1 LTAAIGLLA
10 RYLSKHGFSID
21 TLGDS
26 KEMRAL
32 FPKKDCELDILD

>member
-21 TLGDS
+21 TLGHGE
-26 KEMRAL
+26 EMRAL
-32 FPKKDCELDILD
+32 FPKKDFELVILD